1 MTMRKPN
8 YAQQM
13 AELRNEIETTEVF
26 MKSAVKEAEYLD
38 KLSAQRVLTVPEYN
52 RLQELIDYVHEKN
65 VFLAKA
71 KETLRSFYAPVS
83 A

>member
-26 MKSAVKEAEYLD
+26 MKSAVKEAEHLD
-38 KLSAQRVLTVPEYN
+38 KVSVQRVLTAPEYN
-52 RLQELIDYVHEKN
+52 RLQELIDYIHEKN
-65 VFLAKA
+65 VFLVKA
-71 KETLRSFYAPVS
+71 KETLRGFYAPVS